1 MNTSKP
7 KSKKTVTEPLQIDLP
22 IEKAVAKKVAKKPSI
37 AKSSAAIETKDVVEA
52 VEVVEAFEA
61 FEAVEA
67 VEAVEVEIEEKTDI
81 KKIKSAKV
89 KVIRDSFSFPEQDY
103 LKISELK
110 KTCLAAGIHVK
121 KGEILRAG
129 LHLLTQ
135 LSLDELKLAV
145 EHVEKVQTGRP
156 TVSKM

>member
-22 IEKAVAKKVAKKPSI
+22 IEKVVVKKVVKKPST
-37 AKSSAAIETKDVVEA
+37 AKASVAIETK
-52 VEVVEAFEA
+52 EV
-61 FEAVEA
+61 VEA
-67 VEAVEVEIEEKTDI
+67 VEAVEVEEKTDV

-121 KGEILRAG
+121 KSEILRAG

-135 LSLDELKLAV
+135 LSLDDLKLAV
-145 EHVEKVQTGRP
+145 EKVEKVQTGRP
-156 TVSKM
+156 TASKI

>member
-22 IEKAVAKKVAKKPSI
+22 IEKVVVKKVAKKPST
-37 AKSSAAIETKDVVEA
+37 AKSSVAIETKEVVEA
-52 VEVVEAFEA
+52 VEVET
-61 FEAVEA
+61 
-67 VEAVEVEIEEKTDI
+67 KTDI

-145 EHVEKVQTGRP
+145 EKVEKVQTGRP
-156 TVSKM
+156 TASKI

>member
-1 MNTSKP
+1 MSTSKQQ
-7 KSKKTVTEPLQIDLP
+7 SKKTAAEDIEIEPSVEKKINKKASKKSLAAESSEAAETKATQETIETETNPP
-22 IEKAVAKKVAKKPSI
+22 AKKSKLAK
-37 AKSSAAIETKDVVEA
+37 T
-52 VEVVEAFEA
+52 
-61 FEAVEA
+61 
-67 VEAVEVEIEEKTDI
+67 
-81 KKIKSAKV
+81 

-135 LSLDELKLAV
+135 LNLDELKTAV
-145 EHVEKVQTGRP
+145 DQVEKVQTGRP
-156 TVSKM
+156 NSSEN

>member
-1 MNTSKP
+1 MSTSKQQSEKTAIEDREIEP
-7 KSKKTVTEPLQIDLP
+7 SVEKKITKKSSKKSLAVKSSEATETKVTDETVEAEANPPAKKSK
-22 IEKAVAKKVAKKPSI
+22 I
-37 AKSSAAIETKDVVEA
+37 AKT
-52 VEVVEAFEA
+52 
-61 FEAVEA
+61 
-67 VEAVEVEIEEKTDI
+67 
-81 KKIKSAKV
+81 

-135 LSLDELKLAV
+135 LNLDELKKAV
-145 EHVEKVQTGRP
+145 DQVEKVQTGRP
-156 TVSKM
+156 NSSAN